1 MIVGKSKR
9 MGFLKGVEKSKK
21 WGEKVKKPRVEKLK
35 LIAGWMG
42 NELGCRTHMGICV
55 CVYKRGYV
63 CIIE

>member
-35 LIAGWMG
+35 LIAG
-42 NELGCRTHMGICV
+42 
-55 CVYKRGYV
+55 
-63 CIIE
+63 